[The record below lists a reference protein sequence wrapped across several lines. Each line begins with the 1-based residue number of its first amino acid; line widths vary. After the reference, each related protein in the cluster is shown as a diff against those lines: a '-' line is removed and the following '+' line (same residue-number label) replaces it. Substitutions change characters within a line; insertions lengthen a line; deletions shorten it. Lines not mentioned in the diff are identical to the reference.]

1 MDNENISSYSG
12 SGSQSVEVWVKPAPL
27 SSSVD
32 EDVPDPASAPVLDL
46 LSDLSHHAG
55 PQT

>member
-12 SGSQSVEVWVKPAPL
+12 FGSQSVEVWVKPAPL
-27 SSSVD
+27 SFSVD